1 MAAAGSEKG
10 IIMKKKEYLSIPN
23 LMGYFRII
31 LIPIYLYVAYHA
43 KTEQDH
49 YLAVGIM
56 LLSFLTD
63 FLDGKIARRFHM
75 VTDFGKILD
84 PIADKLTQ
92 GALAL
97 SFVVRYPAVMI
108 LFCAFLCKEILM
120 GSVGAY
126 MIHKGFRTKGADMHG
141 KICTALLDLTMLL
154 LLVVP
159 EMPYLAVN
167 LLVGVCLMV
176 MAVSLIM
183 YLKMYY
189 DVWGTMKNEQKEKEV
204 ECAE

>member
-1 MAAAGSEKG
+1 MNR
-10 IIMKKKEYLSIPN
+10 KKKEFLSIPN

-31 LIPIYLYVAYHA
+31 LIPVYLYIVCKAEKQEDY
-43 KTEQDH
+43 
-49 YLAVGIM
+49 YLAVAIM

-63 FLDGKIARRFHM
+63 FLDGKIARRFNM
-75 VTDFGKILD
+75 ITDFGKVLD
-84 PIADKLTQ
+84 PVADKLTQ

-108 LFCAFLCKEILM
+108 LFCAFLCKELIM

-126 MIHKGFRTKGADMHG
+126 MIHRGFRTKGADMHG

-159 EMPYLAVN
+159 KMPYLAVN
-167 LLVGVCLMV
+167 LLVGACLVV
-176 MAVSLIM
+176 MAVSLAL
-183 YLKMYY
+183 YLKMYHG
-189 DVWGTMKNEQKEKEV
+189 VWRTMKDGNKNKEA